1 MIILGLALFFETDL
15 SELFSKTSPQIMTS
29 NNLNYIVAS
38 QYKSNFPWKLRW
50 IHLITYYDFVRLC
63 DHDAELSLKLERLC
77 NNDTILSVKL
87 EIRSYNKKY
96 ITGFVILL
104 KFRCES
110 SLVLIRDDG
119 KQKHQTIIPHKTHNC
134 GI

>member
-1 MIILGLALFFETDL
+1 M
-15 SELFSKTSPQIMTS
+15 
-29 NNLNYIVAS
+29 
-38 QYKSNFPWKLRW
+38 
-50 IHLITYYDFVRLC
+50 TYYDIRLFN
-63 DHDAELSLKLERLC
+63 DDAKLSLKLERLC
-77 NNDTILSVKL
+77 KIDTKLSVKL

-110 SLVLIRDDG
+110 SLVLLIRDDG